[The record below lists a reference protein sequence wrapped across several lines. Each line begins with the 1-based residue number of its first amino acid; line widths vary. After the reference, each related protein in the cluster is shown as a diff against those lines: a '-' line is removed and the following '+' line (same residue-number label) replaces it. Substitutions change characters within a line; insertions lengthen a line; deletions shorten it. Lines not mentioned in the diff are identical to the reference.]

1 MRSDIDSNSE
11 ISPGKFGGG
20 KPGSS
25 MKGIFTHT
33 DNLKESLQ
41 KKIEQKERIMEQRAR
56 GIDIPLRNRIHAT
69 KASELRSQS
78 VMTNK
83 KLTEIDRN
91 LDAMKMNKAFKN
103 DASFSM
109 IEKEKQRLNKVFQL
123 PPIARMQ
130 SV

>member
-1 MRSDIDSNSE
+1 
-11 ISPGKFGGG
+11 
-20 KPGSS
+20 
-25 MKGIFTHT
+25 
-33 DNLKESLQ
+33 
-41 KKIEQKERIMEQRAR
+41 MEQRAR

-130 SV
+130 SVQQSIGASSQHSLGEDGFAANS